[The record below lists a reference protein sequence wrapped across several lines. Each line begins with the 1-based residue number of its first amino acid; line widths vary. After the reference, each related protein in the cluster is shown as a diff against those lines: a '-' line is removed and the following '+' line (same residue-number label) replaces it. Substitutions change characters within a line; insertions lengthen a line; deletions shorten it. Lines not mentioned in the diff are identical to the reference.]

1 MKKANIVIL
10 AGQSNAVGVGH
21 SEYLPRHFDAAKVQ
35 EYYNGYENVP
45 INYRS
50 HGKVS
55 GGFVKTE
62 IGCTEPEKTTIGPEL
77 SMAEAFTQRGDENVF
92 IVKCAFGATNL
103 YEEWLSPSGKV
114 LDTYEPSRE
123 HFIHG
128 GARTGWCYAEL
139 VEILGES
146 IKLLTEQGY
155 EPHIRAFCWMQ
166 GESDAFNIS
175 LVDGYMARYEAMIGD
190 LRAKFAPYFDADC
203 RYIDAGINATFT
215 LWRELNEKK
224 AEYARGR
231 ENYFFIDTI
240 AEGLT
245 TCHEPEGE
253 VDPYHYDSD
262 SVIKL
267 GKLFAQY
274 TKI

>member
-35 EYYNGYENVP
+35 EYYNGYENML

-62 IGCTEPEKTTIGPEL
+62 IGCTEPGKTTIGPEL
-77 SMAEAFTQRGDENVF
+77 SMAEVFTQRGDENVF
-92 IVKCAFGATNL
+92 IVKCAFGGTNL
-103 YEEWLSPSGKV
+103 YEEWLSPSGMA
-114 LDTYEPSRE
+114 LDTYEASRDQ
-123 HFIHG
+123 FKHG

-224 AEYARGR
+224 AEYAQGR

-240 AEGLT
+240 GEGLT

-267 GKLFAQY
+267 GHLFAENV
-274 TKI
+274 KI